1 MSKIIEKLF
10 LFATPLH
17 LFLFLSVLFVLV
29 IVVFEVVKYCKSA
42 SAKDAEPVCEA
53 PAPVEVKEE
62 PAPVVKEEPVVEPV
76 KEEVKAEPIVEEVA
90 PSEDELVI
98 GDIDDGISAKRIP
111 FKDKILTAED
121 NVKSYFNAIDN
132 AFRSYRKINPR
143 ASIKGVSYRL
153 GRQLVAKLT
162 IRGKTLKL
170 HLALGINDFEQKIFF
185 QKDMSD
191 VKEYVEVPFTVKV
204 RSDRAL
210 KNALKL
216 IEALA
221 EKHAIEKKT
230 RFNEV
235 DSIALLADK

>member
-42 SAKDAEPVCEA
+42 SAKDAEPVC
-53 PAPVEVKEE
+53 EE

-143 ASIKGVSYRL
+143 VSIKGVSYRL

>member
-17 LFLFLSVLFVLV
+17 LFLFLSVLFVLI
-29 IVVFEVVKYCKSA
+29 IVVLEVVKHCKSA

-53 PAPVEVKEE
+53 PAPVEIKEE
-62 PAPVVKEEPVVEPV
+62 PVVVKEEPVVEPV
-76 KEEVKAEPIVEEVA
+76 IEEVKAEPIVEEVA

-98 GDIDDGISAKRIP
+98 GDIDDSISAKRIP
-111 FKDKILTAED
+111 FKDKILMAED
-121 NVKSYFNAIDN
+121 NVKSFFNAIDN

-170 HLALGINDFEQKIFF
+170 HLALGMNDFDQKIYF

-204 RSDRAL
+204 RSERAL

-235 DSIALLADK
+235 DSIALLSDK